1 MGHEDRGRD
10 YDRGLIEILT
20 VAIGGI
26 LGFLIGLTGV
36 GGGALVAPALY
47 VILGMTYTEAVA
59 ASLVYS
65 VFTKIVGFAQH
76 LRLGTVLWRLALLY
90 GIPAIPGAII
100 GSQLLYAFESAER
113 LFALVMGGV
122 LMLVAVFLL
131 LEANI
136 KRIGGREKPFD
147 PDHVGIR
154 GAIVVGLIAFAVGVL
169 LGITSVGSGSI
180 VILTMILL
188 FRMTARQV
196 VGTNIAIALVMVI
209 PAGLSHFASGGVRVP
224 VLLLLL
230 LGSAFGT
237 VLGSRATLV
246 VPDRALKIIMSV
258 LILISAAAT
267 IWRAW

>member
-1 MGHEDRGRD
+1 M
-10 YDRGLIEILT
+10 
-20 VAIGGI
+20 
-26 LGFLIGLTGV
+26 

-65 VFTKIVGFAQH
+65 VFTKMVGFTQH
-76 LRLGTVLWRLALLY
+76 LRLGTVLWRMALLY

-100 GSQLLYAFESAER
+100 GSQLLYAFESSER
-113 LFALVMGGV
+113 LFALVMSGV
-122 LMLVAVFLL
+122 LVLVALFLL

-136 KRIGGREKPFD
+136 KRIGDREKPFD
-147 PDHVGIR
+147 PDHVGLR
-154 GAIVVGLIAFAVGVL
+154 GGIVVALIAFAVGIL

-180 VILTMILL
+180 IILTMVLL

-209 PAGLSHFASGGVRVP
+209 PAGLSHFASGGVRVD

-230 LGSAFGT
+230 LGSVFGT
-237 VLGSRATLV
+237 VLGSRATMI
-246 VPDRALKIIMSV
+246 VPDRGLKIIMSV

-267 IWRAW
+267 TLRAW

>member
-1 MGHEDRGRD
+1 M
-10 YDRGLIEILT
+10 
-20 VAIGGI
+20 
-26 LGFLIGLTGV
+26 

-76 LRLGTVLWRLALLY
+76 LRLGTVLWRMALLY

-113 LFALVMGGV
+113 LFALVMSGV
-122 LMLVAVFLL
+122 LVLVAVFLL

-147 PDHVGIR
+147 PDRVGLR
-154 GAIVVGLIAFAVGVL
+154 GGIVIGLIAFSVGIL

-180 VILTMILL
+180 IILTMVLL
-188 FRMTARQV
+188 FRMSARQV

-209 PAGLSHFASGGVRVP
+209 PAGLSHFAAGGVRVD
-224 VLLLLL
+224 VLLLLM
-230 LGSAFGT
+230 LGSVFGT
-237 VLGSRATLV
+237 VLGSRATMI
-246 VPDRALKIIMSV
+246 VPDRGLKILMSA
-258 LILISAAAT
+258 LILVSAIAT
-267 IWRAW
+267 VLRAW